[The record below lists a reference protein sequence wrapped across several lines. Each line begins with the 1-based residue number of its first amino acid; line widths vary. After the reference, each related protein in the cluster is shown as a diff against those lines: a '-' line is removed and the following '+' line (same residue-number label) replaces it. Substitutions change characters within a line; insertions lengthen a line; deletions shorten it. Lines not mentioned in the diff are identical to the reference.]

1 MGKTTGRRRKGR
13 SKKKKKRDRITE
25 GRNREKTTKKQKMI
39 MEIKWIAEE
48 WEILGK
54 EEVAKEVKNLVLER
68 SHKWI
73 YIF

>member
-1 MGKTTGRRRKGR
+1 MGKTTGRRRKER
-13 SKKKKKRDRITE
+13 SKKKKKRDRITK

>member
-1 MGKTTGRRRKGR
+1 
-13 SKKKKKRDRITE
+13 
-25 GRNREKTTKKQKMI
+25 MI